1 MSQPFRD
8 EYAAALDRAEQ
19 LAAENED
26 LRAEVARIRVE
37 RVADGAAAAAPPPP
51 APPPPPPDSLKR
63 ETLERLDA
71 LSHDLD
77 AHPAPIEPKAD
88 AALDEA
94 FAAIGHPKPADEPR
108 IRIGPPPP
116 APQIVV
122 PWMGPPSLTEKMP
135 DARAAWTEMQ
145 AKLAKL
151 EADNARLRIRLVLAI
166 ALGIIATIVVA
177 AVLWP

>member
-37 RVADGAAAAAPPPP
+37 RVVDGTAAAPPPP
-51 APPPPPPDSLKR
+51 PAPPPDSLKR

-77 AHPAPIEPKAD
+77 AHPAPIEPEAD

-94 FAAIGHPKPADEPR
+94 FAAIGHPKPAVEPR

-116 APQIVV
+116 APQVVV
-122 PWMGPPSLTEKMP
+122 PWVGPPSLTEQMP
-135 DARAAWTEMQ
+135 DARAAWTEMH

-151 EADNARLRIRLVLAI
+151 EADNARLRLRLVLAI
-166 ALGIIATIVVA
+166 ALGVIATIVVA